1 MPGKN
6 ARKKPINNENGITE
20 LIEKNEMENS
30 ALKKVLD
37 FLEVEAKRWL
47 IKQEKLK
54 QSKKDC
60 ENT

>member
-37 FLEVEAKRWL
+37 FLEVEAKRGL

>member
-6 ARKKPINNENGITE
+6 ARKKSIDNENEITE

-37 FLEVEAKRWL
+37 FLEKEAKKQL
-47 IKQEKLK
+47 IKQDKPKRILK
-54 QSKKDC
+54 ER
-60 ENT
+60 ENC